1 MALPTLVAMADDLVR
16 LDNRGLTPP
25 EPMVRTLA
33 AYDRLAPGARLLI
46 HNDRVPVYLL
56 VELAELRA
64 EVSVTEHDDGSA
76 EVEIRKPVQG
86 AT

>member
-1 MALPTLVAMADDLVR
+1 MDDDLVR

-33 AYDRLAPGARLLI
+33 AYDRLAPGGRLRI

-56 VELAELRA
+56 VELGELRA
-64 EVSVTEHDDGSA
+64 EVVVTEHDDGSA
-76 EVEIRKPVQG
+76 EVEIHKPAPGVP
-86 AT
+86 

>member
-1 MALPTLVAMADDLVR
+1 MPTLAFMDDDPVR

-25 EPMVRTLA
+25 EPMVRTLT
-33 AYDRLAPGARLLI
+33 AYDRLAPGERMVI

-64 EVSVTEHDDGSA
+64 EVVVTEHDDGSA
-76 EVEIRKPVQG
+76 EVEIHKPTQG
-86 AT
+86 VP

>member
-1 MALPTLVAMADDLVR
+1 VSTLVDMADDPVR

-33 AYDRLAPGARLLI
+33 AFERLPPGGRLLI

-56 VELAELRA
+56 VELGELQA

-76 EVEIRKPVQG
+76 DVTIRKPVHS
-86 AT
+86 AS